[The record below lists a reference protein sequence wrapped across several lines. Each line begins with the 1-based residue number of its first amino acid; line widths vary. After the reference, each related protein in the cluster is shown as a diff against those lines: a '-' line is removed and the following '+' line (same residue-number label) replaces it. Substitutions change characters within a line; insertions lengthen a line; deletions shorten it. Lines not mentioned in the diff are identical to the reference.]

1 MYFTIVTYKT
11 YHSAIWSKSY
21 SNPTI
26 GSTLYSHINIERV
39 IRINT
44 GSKIEITSRTTKH
57 KCVSNVSC
65 LIERG
70 RGKEREKRL

>member
-11 YHSAIWSKSY
+11 YHSTIWSKSY

-44 GSKIEITSRTTKH
+44 GSKIEITSKTTKH
-57 KCVSNVSC
+57 ECVSNVFI
-65 LIERG
+65 LR
-70 RGKEREKRL
+70 EREKDKMEND